1 MIKYQTKHHTIVENV
16 ERQEK
21 IRSSHYELGVTDF
34 LPRIF
39 ETIFLT
45 LLRFEIFCCLD
56 DDVIS
61 FSSSIIHLFSS
72 FMETSFLS

>member
-45 LLRFEIFCCLD
+45 LPDLRYFVGLD

-61 FSSSIIHLFSS
+61 FSSSIILLFSS
-72 FMETSFLS
+72 FMEISFLS

>member
-21 IRSSHYELGVTDF
+21 IRTSHYELGVTDS

-39 ETIFLT
+39 ETIFFNVT
-45 LLRFEIFCCLD
+45 QIGDILL
-56 DDVIS
+56 V
-61 FSSSIIHLFSS
+61 
-72 FMETSFLS
+72 